1 MPDERRASPP
11 HDPNRPAFA
20 AYPKRTK
27 FLTLGGVL
35 IGLLMAA
42 LDQTIVSTA
51 LPRVV
56 ADLGGFDR
64 FAWVFTAYLLAST
77 SLIPVMGKLSDMFG
91 RKWVYVVGMLIFM
104 LGSMLSGAS
113 QQMDHLIIFRG
124 VQGIGAAA
132 IMGNAFTVMA
142 DLFEPAERGKWQ
154 GLFGATFGLASVV
167 GPLTGGYITDNLDWR
182 WIFYVNLPVGAL
194 SIAVLL
200 YGMPTVR
207 ALGARRAIDFAG
219 AATLIAAVVP
229 LLLALTWAGDLYAWS
244 SPVIVG
250 MLAWSAALAG
260 AFLLVERRAA
270 EPIVPLWLFRNSV
283 YSVSAFIIFMTGL
296 SMLGAIVFIPLF
308 VQGVVGSSATG
319 SGAVVM
325 PMSLSIVVSST
336 VTGQLISRTGR
347 YRYYGSAGLAV
358 MAAGLLRLSWADEN
372 TTNASIV
379 LSMIIAGAGV
389 GATFPVYI
397 IAVQN
402 VFEQRVMGIV
412 TATSQFFRQIGGT
425 IGVALLGSL
434 IAVGVQR
441 SMRSGL
447 ADSALPPSARQAL
460 EDPQLLIDA
469 PGRSA
474 LEAALANTP
483 GGPAALADS
492 LEALRVS
499 LASALTDAFLIS
511 AVITAAAFAASLFLK
526 ETPLR
531 GRPPAAEARP
541 APAPAPQERG
551 TE

>member
-1 MPDERRASPP
+1 MPDERASSPP
-11 HDPNRPAFA
+11 HDWNRPALA
-20 AYPKRTK
+20 GYPNRTK

-35 IGLLMAA
+35 VGLLMAA

-91 RKWVYVVGMLIFM
+91 RKWVFVVGMLIFM
-104 LGSMLSGAS
+104 LGSMLCGAS

-132 IMGNAFTVMA
+132 IMGNAFTVLA

-154 GLFGATFGLASVV
+154 GLFGATFGLASVI

-250 MLAWSAALAG
+250 MLVWSAALGG

-270 EPIVPLWLFRNSV
+270 EPIVPLWLFRNPV

-308 VQGVVGSSATG
+308 VQGVGGSSATS

-336 VTGQLISRTGR
+336 LTGQLISRTGR
-347 YRYYGSAGLAV
+347 YRYFGAAGIAV
-358 MAAGLLRLSWADEN
+358 MALGLLRLSWADEN
-372 TTNASIV
+372 TSNASIV

-389 GATFPVYI
+389 GATFPVYV

-412 TATSQFFRQIGGT
+412 TATTQFFRQIGGT

-434 IAVGVQR
+434 VAVGVQR
-441 SMRSGL
+441 SVRGEL

-460 EDPQLLIDA
+460 EDPQLLIDV
-469 PGRSA
+469 PGRAA
-474 LEAALANTP
+474 LEAALASTP
-483 GGPAALADS
+483 GGQAALAQA
-492 LEALRVS
+492 LETLRVS
-499 LASALTDAFLIS
+499 LAGALTDAFLIS
-511 AVITAAAFAASLFLK
+511 ALVTVAAFAASLFLK

-531 GRPPAAEARP
+531 GRRPAQDARPSP
-541 APAPAPQERG
+541 APAAQERPA
-551 TE
+551 E

>member
-1 MPDERRASPP
+1 MPDERHPSPP
-11 HDPNRPAFA
+11 HDPNRPALA

-91 RKWVYVVGMLIFM
+91 RKWVYVAGMIIFM

-124 VQGIGAAA
+124 IQGIGAAA
-132 IMGNAFTVMA
+132 IMGNAFTVLA

-244 SPVIVG
+244 SPIIVG

-260 AFLLVERRAA
+260 VFLLVEQRAA
-270 EPIVPLWLFRNSV
+270 EPIVPLWLFRNPV

-308 VQGVVGSSATG
+308 VQAVGGSSATS

-325 PMSLSIVVSST
+325 PMSLAIVVSST
-336 VTGQLISRTGR
+336 LTGQLISRTGR
-347 YRYYGSAGLAV
+347 YRYFGSAGLAV
-358 MAAGLLRLSWADEN
+358 MALGLLRLSWADQ
-372 TTNASIV
+372 TTSNASIV
-379 LSMIIAGAGV
+379 LSMIISGAGV

-425 IGVALLGSL
+425 IGVAFLGSL
-434 IAVGVQR
+434 VAIGVQR
-441 SMRSGL
+441 SVRNEL
-447 ADSALPPSARQAL
+447 AGSALPPAARQAL
-460 EDPQLLIDA
+460 EDPQLLIDVPA
-469 PGRSA
+469 RVA
-474 LEAALANTP
+474 LEGVLASTP
-483 GGPAALADS
+483 GGPAALAQG

-499 LASALTDAFLIS
+499 LAGALADAFLIS
-511 AVITAAAFAASLFLK
+511 AAVTAAAFAVSLFLK
-526 ETPLR
+526 EAPLR
-531 GRPPAAEARP
+531 GRRP
-541 APAPAPQERG
+541 IAAPATQKRHAE
-551 TE
+551 

>member
-132 IMGNAFTVMA
+132 IMGNAFTVLA

-308 VQGVVGSSATG
+308 VQAVVGSSATG

-325 PMSLSIVVSST
+325 PMSLAIVVSST
-336 VTGQLISRTGR
+336 LTGQLISRTGR

-441 SMRSGL
+441 STRSGL

-483 GGPAALADS
+483 GGPAALADG
-492 LEALRVS
+492 LEVLRVS

-511 AVITAAAFAASLFLK
+511 AVITAAAFAASLFLR

-531 GRPPAAEARP
+531 GRRPATEARP
-541 APAPAPQERG
+541 APAPAPQERSG
-551 TE
+551 E

>member
-1 MPDERRASPP
+1 M
-11 HDPNRPAFA
+11 
-20 AYPKRTK
+20 
-27 FLTLGGVL
+27 LGGVL
-35 IGLLMAA
+35 VGLLMAA

-91 RKWVYVVGMLIFM
+91 RKWVYIVGMLIFM

-132 IMGNAFTVMA
+132 IMGNAFTVLA

-154 GLFGATFGLASVV
+154 GLFGATFGLASVI

-270 EPIVPLWLFRNSV
+270 EPIVPLWLFRNPV

-308 VQGVVGSSATG
+308 VQAVVGSSATG

-336 VTGQLISRTGR
+336 LTGQLISRTGR
-347 YRYYGSAGLAV
+347 YRYYGAAGLAV
-358 MAAGLLRLSWADEN
+358 MAGGLLRLSWADEN

-389 GATFPVYI
+389 GATFPVYV

-412 TATSQFFRQIGGT
+412 TATTQFFRQIGGT

-441 SMRSGL
+441 SMRGEL

-483 GGPAALADS
+483 GGAAALADD

-499 LASALTDAFLIS
+499 LAGALTDAFLIS

-526 ETPLR
+526 EAPLR
-531 GRPPAAEARP
+531 GRRPAAEARP
-541 APAPAPQERG
+541 TPAPAPQEQRG
-551 TE
+551 E

>member
-1 MPDERRASPP
+1 MPDERHTSPP

-20 AYPKRTK
+20 GYPKRTK

-91 RKWVYVVGMLIFM
+91 RKWVYIVGMLIFM

-132 IMGNAFTVMA
+132 IMGNAFTVLA

-154 GLFGATFGLASVV
+154 GLFGATFGLASVI

-244 SPVIVG
+244 SPAIVG

-325 PMSLSIVVSST
+325 PMSLSIVASST
-336 VTGQLISRTGR
+336 LTGQLISRTGR
-347 YRYYGSAGLAV
+347 YRYYGAAGLAV

-389 GATFPVYI
+389 GATFPVYV

-412 TATSQFFRQIGGT
+412 TATTQFFRQIGGT

-441 SMRSGL
+441 SMRSAL

-483 GGPAALADS
+483 GGAAGLADG
-492 LEALRVS
+492 LETLRVS
-499 LASALTDAFLIS
+499 LAGALTDAFLIS

-531 GRPPAAEARP
+531 GRRPAAEARP
-541 APAPAPQERG
+541 PPAPASQEQRG
-551 TE
+551 E

>member
-1 MPDERRASPP
+1 MTDERPSSPP
-11 HDPNRPAFA
+11 HDPNRPALA
-20 AYPKRTK
+20 GYPNRTK

-35 IGLLMAA
+35 VGLLMAA

-91 RKWVYVVGMLIFM
+91 RKWVFVIGMLIFM
-104 LGSMLSGAS
+104 LGSMLCGAS

-132 IMGNAFTVMA
+132 IMGNAFTVLA

-154 GLFGATFGLASVV
+154 GLFGATFGLASVL

-219 AATLIAAVVP
+219 AATLIAAVVL

-244 SPVIVG
+244 SPVIIG
-250 MLAWSAALAG
+250 MLAWSAALGG

-283 YSVSAFIIFMTGL
+283 YSLSAFIIFMTGL

-308 VQGVVGSSATG
+308 VQGVAGSSATG

-325 PMSLSIVVSST
+325 PMSLAVVVSST
-336 VTGQLISRTGR
+336 LTGQLISRTGR
-347 YRYYGSAGLAV
+347 YRYYGAAGLAV
-358 MAAGLLRLSWADEN
+358 MTLGLLRLSWADEN
-372 TTNASIV
+372 TSNASIV
-379 LSMIIAGAGV
+379 VSMIIAGAGV
-389 GATFPVYI
+389 GATFPVYV

-412 TATSQFFRQIGGT
+412 TATTQFFRQIGGT

-434 IAVGVQR
+434 AAVGVQR
-441 SMRSGL
+441 SVRGEL

-460 EDPQLLIDA
+460 EDPQLLIDV
-469 PGRSA
+469 PGRAA
-474 LEAALANTP
+474 LEAALASTP
-483 GGPAALADS
+483 GGQAALAQG
-492 LEALRVS
+492 LETLRVS
-499 LASALTDAFLIS
+499 LAGALTDAFFIS
-511 AVITAAAFAASLFLK
+511 ALVTAAAFVASLFLK

-531 GRPPAAEARP
+531 GRRPAEAPATQERP
-541 APAPAPQERG
+541 AD
-551 TE
+551 